1 MINVKLPVSFF
12 DEDKIKAMRFQ
23 KDGNT
28 AVLVYLMLLL
38 TAIKSENDGKLM
50 LCDGVPHDEA
60 IISSLYNFPSKQVKD
75 ALELLAKFGLLT
87 QEDGI
92 YCISQYET
100 FLDKD
105 ELKRQQN
112 AKRQQRYAAKKKEE
126 TMISGR
132 NDAVADASITKKNKE
147 TSA

>member
-12 DEDKIKAMRFQ
+12 DEDKIKAMRCQ

-38 TAIKSENDGKLM
+38 TAIKTENGGKLM

-75 ALELLAKFGLLT
+75 ALELLVKFGLLAH
-87 QEDGI
+87 EDGI

-105 ELKRQQN
+105 EQKRQQN
-112 AKRQQRYAAKKKEE
+112 AKRQQRYSAKKKEE
-126 TMISGR
+126 IMISSR
-132 NDAVADASITKKNKE
+132 NDAVADAPIAKKY
-147 TSA
+147 

>member
-12 DEDKIKAMRFQ
+12 DEDKIKAIRCQ

-75 ALELLAKFGLLT
+75 ALELLVKFGLLT

-105 ELKRQQN
+105 EQKRQQN
-112 AKRQQRYAAKKKEE
+112 AKRQQRYSAKKKEE

-132 NDAVADASITKKNKE
+132 NDAVAGQAT
-147 TSA
+147 